1 MAMTF
6 YSAPD
11 EPYALHID
19 RVLAIWTALRP
30 RFAPTLARLFGRPMD
45 EVVVQ
50 MLEAH
55 DLGKLTDRW
64 QSGIQ
69 RRTRGERPRLP
80 SHAAIGAAALLQT
93 LGQADEAG
101 PAAAFAVAIHHLDRG
116 TLSELLERPDV
127 RAIADGIV
135 DEAGR
140 LRWHAEAPTAAPA
153 WVRLDDVTLGSLT
166 ELARTLRRWARGG
179 PLLVLHRRRLQAS
192 ALHHVLKVCDIRA
205 AVQRQE
211 GGEQH
216 PFCQTLVRGGL
227 VC

>member
-1 MAMTF
+1 MTF

-11 EPYALHID
+11 EPYLQHIE
-19 RVLAIWTALRP
+19 RTLTIWAGLRP
-30 RFAPTLARLFGRPMD
+30 RFAPTLARLFDRPMD
-45 EVVVQ
+45 DIVVK

-55 DLGKLTDRW
+55 DLGKLTMRW
-64 QSGIQ
+64 QAGIQ
-69 RRTRGERPRLP
+69 RHSEPRRPRLP
-80 SHAAIGAAALLQT
+80 SHAAIGAAALLQA
-93 LGQADEAG
+93 LGQADDEG

-140 LRWHAEAPTAAPA
+140 LRWHAEAAGVTPP
-153 WVRLDDVTLGSLT
+153 WVRLEDITLATLT
-166 ELARTLRRWARGG
+166 DMARTLRRWARGG
-179 PLLVLHRRRLQAS
+179 PLLVLHRRRLLAS

-211 GGEQH
+211 GGELH
-216 PFCQTLVRGGL
+216 PFCQTLVWGGL